1 MRAAPTV
8 RLPPSVGVCKRAQK
22 YLGILVCRGRSYLK
36 VPLYVKKRYGE
47 FYPVVLIHFSVY
59 YFLRGGCFIIVV
71 ASL

>member
-1 MRAAPTV
+1 M
-8 RLPPSVGVCKRAQK
+8 S
-22 YLGILVCRGRSYLK
+22 GRSYLE

-47 FYPVVLIHFSVY
+47 FYPVVLIRFSVY